1 MANLK
6 LNQLRKLIQTANFQT
21 LFNELG
27 WDNANLQK
35 SVVVNGTTLT
45 AIAEKRGFLIFV
57 CEIAELPTVIERKTI
72 AQKIGSL
79 YHEHLIIYFNA
90 DKQIWQIAIKELNK
104 PIQYKEIEYQ
114 ISRAPDLLISKL
126 RGIFFTFD
134 EEENIHLIDVT
145 DRINNSFNTNTE
157 KTTKKFY
164 DHFKKQHAAFMALIH
179 GLENADNQRWYA
191 SLMLNRLMF
200 IYFIQKK
207 GFLDDDVNYLR
218 VKLNQIQKA
227 HGDNQFYSFYRNFL
241 LAFFHDGLGKEHK
254 ENKELI
260 KLIGNVPYLN
270 GGLFD
275 VHELES
281 GNADIQIADSAFTQL
296 FDFFDQYQ
304 WHLDNSANAKG
315 NEINP
320 DVIGYIF
327 EKYINDRAAMGAY
340 YTKEDITE
348 YISKNTIIPFLFDNV
363 KTECA
368 NAFKADSSLWQLLK
382 QSPDRYIYEAVKKG
396 CDVLDIPENIA
407 LGIDNV
413 APNLLERRKD
423 WNSPTPELFG
433 LPTEIWRETIA
444 RRQRYFEIK
453 TKLENGEIT
462 ELNDFITYN
471 LNIRQFSQDALEFYE
486 GSDFIEA
493 FYNAIVNITVLDPTC
508 GSGAFLFAAL
518 NILEPLYETCI
529 KRMREFIDHAPLNRF
544 ATFRAIV
551 ADIDKHQHPT
561 YWIYKKII
569 LNNLYGVD
577 IMPEA
582 VEIAKLR
589 LFLKLAAMAEANYDK
604 PNLGLEPLPDI
615 DFNIRCG
622 NTLIGYT
629 THQQIK
635 TAIECDING
644 QVKMVVDD
652 SMVLID
658 GMIEELQGVLR
669 GYKAN
674 QLLNNSIGLHADK
687 QNIKDRL
694 EEIKESLDFF
704 LARDYGIDNDKLAAW
719 KSSHQPF
726 HWFTEF
732 FHIINNG
739 GFDVIIGNPPYVEYS
754 KVKSDYLIKNYETES
769 CGNLYAFVTEKCLT
783 LVNPNGLISFIV
795 QNSIACTKRM
805 KPIQKLLCEN
815 FTTFFS
821 HFDDRPAK
829 LFTGIHHMKGTIFIS
844 TPIKNQKAIF
854 STKFYRW
861 HEEIRS
867 SVFENI
873 DYVELPAEI
882 ELDGHIP
889 KFSNR
894 NHVSLFEK
902 LYEQNRLALSLKKN
916 GVGVYCHRIASYFI
930 KSLDFVPYFYNE
942 KDGEKKSDD
951 YKIYFVDNED
961 SKNTLICLLNSNLF
975 YVNWHTLHDG
985 YHCGKLNIE
994 EFAFNFPKEKTLL
1007 TRFAALGKELLDSYI
1022 KNSYRRET
1030 EYKTTGKV
1038 IYDEIYPKKSK
1049 PIIDEIDKVLAAHY
1063 GFTEQELDFII
1074 NYDIKY
1080 RMGKELD

>member
-1 MANLK
+1 MLN
-6 LNQLRKLIQTANFQT
+6 LNQLRQHIQAANFSN
-21 LFNELG
+21 LFLNELE
-27 WDNANLQK
+27 WDYTNLTK
-35 SVVVNGTTLT
+35 PIVIGGATLT
-45 AIAEKRGFLIFV
+45 AIAEKRGFQIFI
-57 CEIAELPTVIERKTI
+57 CEITELPTVTERKTI

-90 DKQIWQIAIKELNK
+90 DKQIWQIAVKELNK
-104 PIQYKEIEYQ
+104 PIQYKEIEHHIYQ
-114 ISRAPDLLISKL
+114 EPDLLISKL
-126 RGIFFTFD
+126 RGIFFSMS
-134 EEENIHLIDVT
+134 EEGHIHLIDVT
-145 DRINNSFNTNTE
+145 DRINNSFNSNTE

-179 GLENADNQRWYA
+179 GLENPDHQRWYA

-207 GFLDDDVNYLR
+207 GFLNNDVNYLR

-254 ENKELI
+254 NNKELVA
-260 KLIGNVPYLN
+260 LIGNVPYLN

-275 VHELES
+275 VHELEKA
-281 GNADIQIADSAFTQL
+281 NADIQIADSAFTQL

-348 YISKNTIIPFLFDNV
+348 YISKNTIIPFLFDTV

-368 NAFKADSSLWQLLK
+368 NAFKADSSLWNLLK
-382 QSPDRYIYEAVKKG
+382 QSPDRYIYDAVKKG

-444 RRQRYFEIK
+444 RRERYFELK

-462 ELNDFITYN
+462 ELNDFITHN
-471 LNIRQFSQDALEFYE
+471 LNIRQFAQDALEFYE

-544 ATFRAIV
+544 ANFRLVI

-674 QLLNNSIGLHADK
+674 QLLNNSVGLHADK

-694 EEIKESLDFF
+694 AEIKESLDFF
-704 LARDYGIDNDKLAAW
+704 LARDYGIDDEKLAAW

-754 KVKSDYLIKNYETES
+754 KVKRDYLIKNYETES

-873 DYVELPAEI
+873 DYVELPTEI
-882 ELDGHIP
+882 KLDGHIP

-961 SKNTLICLLNSNLF
+961 RKNTLMCLLNSNLF

-1007 TRFAALGKELLDSYI
+1007 TRFAALGKELSDSYI

>member
-1 MANLK
+1 MLN
-6 LNQLRKLIQTANFQT
+6 LNQLRQHIQAANFSN
-21 LFNELG
+21 LFLNELE
-27 WDNANLQK
+27 WDYTNLTK
-35 SVVVNGTTLT
+35 PIVIGGATLT
-45 AIAEKRGFLIFV
+45 AIAEKRGFQIFI
-57 CEIAELPTVIERKTI
+57 CEITELPTVTERKTI

-90 DKQIWQIAIKELNK
+90 DKQIWQIAVKELNK
-104 PIQYKEIEYQ
+104 PIQYKEIEHHIYQ
-114 ISRAPDLLISKL
+114 EPDLLISKL
-126 RGIFFTFD
+126 RGIFFSMS
-134 EEENIHLIDVT
+134 EEGHIHLIDVT
-145 DRINNSFNTNTE
+145 DRINNSFNSNTE

-179 GLENADNQRWYA
+179 GLENPDHQRWYA

-207 GFLDDDVNYLR
+207 GFLNNDVNYLR

-254 ENKELI
+254 NNKELVA
-260 KLIGNVPYLN
+260 LIGNVPYLN

-275 VHELES
+275 VHELEKA
-281 GNADIQIADSAFTQL
+281 NADIQIADSAFTQL

-348 YISKNTIIPFLFDNV
+348 YISKNTIIPFLFDTV

-368 NAFKADSSLWQLLK
+368 NAFKANSSLWNLLK
-382 QSPDRYIYEAVKKG
+382 QSPDRYIYDAVKKG

-407 LGIDNV
+407 IGIDNV
-413 APNLLERRKD
+413 APNLLERRKN

-444 RRQRYFEIK
+444 RRERYFELK

-462 ELNDFITYN
+462 ELNDFITHN
-471 LNIRQFSQDALEFYE
+471 LNIRQFAQDALEFYE
-486 GSDFIEA
+486 GSDFVEA

-544 ATFRAIV
+544 ANFRLVI

-674 QLLNNSIGLHADK
+674 QLLNNSVGLHADK

-694 EEIKESLDFF
+694 AEIKESLDFF
-704 LARDYGIDNDKLAAW
+704 LARDYGIDNEKFAAW

-754 KVKSDYLIKNYETES
+754 KVKGDYLIKNYETES
-769 CGNLYAFVTEKCLT
+769 CGNLYGFVMELSYRVLNKKGLFGMIIPISAFSNKSMET
-783 LVNPNGLISFIV
+783 LQQFLKNVPLSFISNFHQRPAALFDGVLQRLSIFIGYKEHETKSALSTPVFRWKSETRNFLFSSIFYVESEQRQNNSLKIGSSIEV
-795 QNSIACTKRM
+795 QILEKYLNH
-805 KPIQKLLCEN
+805 KPISDLTEN
-815 FTTFFS
+815 KKMVSENKIYYRTAGGGYWVTILNSSFDTTSLSNKGAAFQSKCDAKVISAVLNSNFFWWYYTIN
-821 HFDDRPAK
+821 FDQFNFKDY
-829 LFTGIHHMKGTIFIS
+829 MIFGFQFNYP
-844 TPIKNQKAIF
+844 TDK
-854 STKFYRW
+854 
-861 HEEIRS
+861 
-867 SVFENI
+867 
-873 DYVELPAEI
+873 ELI
-882 ELDGHIP
+882 
-889 KFSNR
+889 
-894 NHVSLFEK
+894 EK
-902 LYEQNRLALSLKKN
+902 LSNLSNQLETELLKNSTRYVINSKTRGSN
-916 GVGVYCHRIASYFI
+916 ETIT
-930 KSLDFVPYFYNE
+930 YN
-942 KDGEKKSDD
+942 K
-951 YKIYFVDNED
+951 FL
-961 SKNTLICLLNSNLF
+961 SKNTM
-975 YVNWHTLHDG
+975 
-985 YHCGKLNIE
+985 
-994 EFAFNFPKEKTLL
+994 
-1007 TRFAALGKELLDSYI
+1007 
-1022 KNSYRRET
+1022 
-1030 EYKTTGKV
+1030 
-1038 IYDEIYPKKSK
+1038 
-1049 PIIDEIDKVLAAHY
+1049 DEIDKVLAAHY
-1063 GFTEQELDFII
+1063 GFTDEELDFII

>member
-1 MANLK
+1 MLN
-6 LNQLRKLIQTANFQT
+6 LNQLRQHIQAANFSN
-21 LFNELG
+21 LFLNELE
-27 WDNANLQK
+27 WDYTNLTK
-35 SVVVNGTTLT
+35 PIVIGGATLT
-45 AIAEKRGFLIFV
+45 AIAEKRGFQIFI
-57 CEIAELPTVIERKTI
+57 CEITELPTVTERKTI

-90 DKQIWQIAIKELNK
+90 DKQIWQIAVKELNK
-104 PIQYKEIEYQ
+104 PIQYKEIEHHIYQ
-114 ISRAPDLLISKL
+114 EPDLLISKL
-126 RGIFFTFD
+126 RGIFFSMS
-134 EEENIHLIDVT
+134 EEGHIHLIDVT
-145 DRINNSFNTNTE
+145 DRINNSFNSNTE

-207 GFLDDDVNYLR
+207 GFLDNDVNYLR

-254 ENKELI
+254 NNKELVA
-260 KLIGNVPYLN
+260 LIGNVPYLN

-275 VHELES
+275 VHELEKA
-281 GNADIQIADSAFTQL
+281 NADIQIADSAFTQL

-363 KTECA
+363 KTKCA
-368 NAFKADSSLWQLLK
+368 IAFKADSSLWQLLK
-382 QSPDRYIYEAVKKG
+382 QSPDRYIYDAVKKG

-407 LGIDNV
+407 IGIDNV

-444 RRQRYFEIK
+444 RRQRYFELK

-462 ELNDFITYN
+462 ELNDFITHN
-471 LNIRQFSQDALEFYE
+471 LNIRQFAQDALEFYE

-529 KRMREFIDHAPLNRF
+529 KRMREFIDHAKSDRF
-544 ATFRAIV
+544 ANFRAIV

-635 TAIECDING
+635 SAIECDING

-674 QLLNNSIGLHADK
+674 QLLNNSVGLHADK

-694 EEIKESLDFF
+694 AEIKESLDFF
-704 LARDYGIDNDKLAAW
+704 LARDYGIDNEKLAAW

-754 KVKSDYLIKNYETES
+754 KVKGDYLIKNYETES
-769 CGNLYAFVTEKCLT
+769 CGNLYGFVMELSYQVLNKKGLFGMIIPISAFSNKSMET
-783 LVNPNGLISFIV
+783 LQQFLKNVPLSFISNFHQRPAALFDGVLQRLSIFIGYKEHETKSALSTPVFRWKSETRNFLFSSIFYVESEQRQNNSLKIGSSVEV
-795 QNSIACTKRM
+795 QILEKYLNH
-805 KPIQKLLCEN
+805 KPISDLTEN
-815 FTTFFS
+815 KKVVS
-821 HFDDRPAK
+821 
-829 LFTGIHHMKGTIFIS
+829 
-844 TPIKNQKAIF
+844 
-854 STKFYRW
+854 
-861 HEEIRS
+861 
-867 SVFENI
+867 EN
-873 DYVELPAEI
+873 
-882 ELDGHIP
+882 
-889 KFSNR
+889 
-894 NHVSLFEK
+894 
-902 LYEQNRLALSLKKN
+902 
-916 GVGVYCHRIASYFI
+916 
-930 KSLDFVPYFYNE
+930 
-942 KDGEKKSDD
+942 
-951 YKIYFVDNED
+951 KIYYRTAGGGYWVTILNSSFDTTSLSNKGAAFQ
-961 SKNTLICLLNSNLF
+961 SKYDAKVISAVLNSNLF
-975 YVNWHTLHDG
+975 WWYYTINFDQ
-985 YHCGKLNIE
+985 
-994 EFAFNFPKEKTLL
+994 FNFKDYMIFGFQFNYPTD
-1007 TRFAALGKELLDSYI
+1007 KELIEKLSNLSNQLETELL
-1022 KNSYRRET
+1022 KNSTRYVINSKTRGSNET
-1030 EYKTTGKV
+1030 ITYNKFL
-1038 IYDEIYPKKSK
+1038 SK
-1049 PIIDEIDKVLAAHY
+1049 NTMDEIDKVLAAHY

>member
-1 MANLK
+1 MLN
-6 LNQLRKLIQTANFQT
+6 LNQLRQHIQAANFSN
-21 LFNELG
+21 LFLNELE
-27 WDNANLQK
+27 WDYTNLTK
-35 SVVVNGTTLT
+35 PIVIGGATLT
-45 AIAEKRGFLIFV
+45 AIAEKRGFQIFI
-57 CEIAELPTVIERKTI
+57 CEITELPTVTERKTI

-90 DKQIWQIAIKELNK
+90 DKQIWQIAVKELNK
-104 PIQYKEIEYQ
+104 PIQYKEIEHHIYQ
-114 ISRAPDLLISKL
+114 EPDLLISKL
-126 RGIFFTFD
+126 RGIFFSMS
-134 EEENIHLIDVT
+134 EEGHIHLIDVT
-145 DRINNSFNTNTE
+145 DRINNSFNSNTE

-207 GFLDDDVNYLR
+207 GFLDNDVNYLR

-254 ENKELI
+254 NNKELVA
-260 KLIGNVPYLN
+260 LIGNVPYLN

-275 VHELES
+275 VHELEKA
-281 GNADIQIADSAFTQL
+281 NADIQIADSAFTQL

-348 YISKNTIIPFLFDNV
+348 SISKNTIIPFLFDNV
-363 KTECA
+363 KTKCA
-368 NAFKADSSLWQLLK
+368 IAFKADSSLWQLLK
-382 QSPDRYIYEAVKKG
+382 QSPDRYIYDAVKKG

-407 LGIDNV
+407 IGIDNV

-444 RRQRYFEIK
+444 RRQRYFELK

-462 ELNDFITYN
+462 ELNDFITHN
-471 LNIRQFSQDALEFYE
+471 LNIRQFAQDALEFYE

-529 KRMREFIDHAPLNRF
+529 KRMREFIDHAKSDRF
-544 ATFRAIV
+544 ANFRAIV

-635 TAIECDING
+635 SAIECDING

-674 QLLNNSIGLHADK
+674 QLLNNSVGLHADK

-694 EEIKESLDFF
+694 AEIKESLDFF
-704 LARDYGIDNDKLAAW
+704 LARDYGIDNEKLAAW

-754 KVKSDYLIKNYETES
+754 KVKGDYLIKNYETES
-769 CGNLYAFVTEKCLT
+769 CGNLYGFVMELSYQVLNKKGLFGMIIPISAFSNKSMET
-783 LVNPNGLISFIV
+783 LQQFLKNVPLSFISNFHQRPAALFDGVLQRLSIFIGYKEHETKSALSTPVFRWKSETRNFLFSSIFYVESEQRQNNSLKIGSSVEV
-795 QNSIACTKRM
+795 QILEKYLNH
-805 KPIQKLLCEN
+805 KPISDLTEN
-815 FTTFFS
+815 KKVVS
-821 HFDDRPAK
+821 
-829 LFTGIHHMKGTIFIS
+829 
-844 TPIKNQKAIF
+844 
-854 STKFYRW
+854 
-861 HEEIRS
+861 
-867 SVFENI
+867 EN
-873 DYVELPAEI
+873 
-882 ELDGHIP
+882 
-889 KFSNR
+889 
-894 NHVSLFEK
+894 
-902 LYEQNRLALSLKKN
+902 
-916 GVGVYCHRIASYFI
+916 
-930 KSLDFVPYFYNE
+930 
-942 KDGEKKSDD
+942 
-951 YKIYFVDNED
+951 KIYYRTAGGGYWVTILNSSFDTTSLSNKGAAFQ
-961 SKNTLICLLNSNLF
+961 SKYDAKVISAVLNSNLF
-975 YVNWHTLHDG
+975 WWYYTINFDQ
-985 YHCGKLNIE
+985 
-994 EFAFNFPKEKTLL
+994 FNFKDYMIFGFQFNYPTD
-1007 TRFAALGKELLDSYI
+1007 KELIEKLSNLSNQLETELL
-1022 KNSYRRET
+1022 KNSTRYVINSKTRGSNET
-1030 EYKTTGKV
+1030 ITYNKFL
-1038 IYDEIYPKKSK
+1038 SK
-1049 PIIDEIDKVLAAHY
+1049 NTMDEIDKVLAAHY